1 MTWECR
7 QPSHHLSFLFAHSFD
22 WDTKKDT
29 RTKIVTRTLRG
40 EEVGGRHSSKCW
52 TWLTGLPFG
61 IIRQAPSP
69 LHEQSVV
76 RVIPVGLISNK
87 TIRQSKQIVSRKP
100 HILKNTELQGMY
112 YHQFV
117 LFQYVS
123 TAFQRLGRAM
133 VSILARCSRVKNI
146 HSDQASLICP
156 RPKLRHP
163 AISYQWL
170 DIASYLSQRVLNE
183 VVACTVNG

>member
-7 QPSHHLSFLFAHSFD
+7 QPSHDLSFLFAHSFD

-69 LHEQSVV
+69 LHEQSMV
-76 RVIPVGLISNK
+76 RVILVGLISNK
-87 TIRQSKQIVSRKP
+87 SIRQSKQIVSKKS
-100 HILKNTELQGMY
+100 HILKNSELKGMY
-112 YHQFV
+112 FHKFV
-117 LFQYVS
+117 PFRYVS
-123 TAFQRLGRAM
+123 TAFQWLGRTM
-133 VSILARCSRVKNI
+133 VSTLVTFRRVKN
-146 HSDQASLICP
+146 SPSTSLICP
-156 RPKLRHP
+156 RGVAK
-163 AISYQWL
+163 SY
-170 DIASYLSQRVLNE
+170 D
-183 VVACTVNG
+183 